1 MKKYFILVAFAL
13 TSFICKAQSN
23 LQLNQVLTY
32 NGVCGQTITSGLSS
46 PTWTVPNGKVW
57 KVEARTPDYLKIN
70 GRFYTGGYYT
80 SGNGNL
86 NGPSIALPIWLKSGD
101 VLQYQIGNNFS
112 PSSTFDYFISI
123 LEFNLTQ

>member
-1 MKKYFILVAFAL
+1 MKKYFILAAFAL
-13 TSFICKAQSN
+13 TSFVCKAQSN

-32 NGVCGQTITSGLSS
+32 NGALTSNQSS

-80 SGNGNL
+80 YGNGNL

-101 VLQYQIGNNFS
+101 VLQYQFNNN
-112 PSSTFDYFISI
+112 TTNGFDYFISI
-123 LEFNLTQ
+123 LEFSLTQ

>member
-1 MKKYFILVAFAL
+1 MKKYFILLAFAL
-13 TSFICKAQSN
+13 TTFICKAQSN

-32 NGVCGQTITSGLSS
+32 NGTLNQNQSS
-46 PTWTVPNGKVW
+46 PTWTVPIGKVW

-70 GRFYTGGYYT
+70 GSWYTGGYIT
-80 SGNGNL
+80 SGLGNL

-101 VLQYQIGNNFS
+101 VLYYQVGNNIGFA
-112 PSSTFDYFISI
+112 FDYFISI

>member
-32 NGVCGQTITSGLSS
+32 NGQLSNTLGLSS

-57 KVEARTPDYLKIN
+57 KVEARTPDFLKIN
-70 GRFYTGGYYT
+70 GSFYTGSTESSVGILYGT
-80 SGNGNL
+80 SI
-86 NGPSIALPIWLKSGD
+86 SLPIWLKSGD
-101 VLQYQIGNNFS
+101 VVQYQHTT
-112 PSSTFDYFISI
+112 STGIFNYFISI